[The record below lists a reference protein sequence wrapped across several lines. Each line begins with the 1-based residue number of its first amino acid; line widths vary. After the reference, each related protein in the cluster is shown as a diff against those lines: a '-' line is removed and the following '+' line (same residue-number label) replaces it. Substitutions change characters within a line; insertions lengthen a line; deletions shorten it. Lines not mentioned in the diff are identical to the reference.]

1 MADKRIR
8 RLIEIVFDRRS
19 AEQVEEGIKGSL
31 RRAAREGGDNFLR
44 ELKSVFNKRMA
55 DLRIEL
61 SKGIIDQ
68 KQFRQRANEAAK
80 AFNEELISRIEEL
93 RDQGKMTDAEYV
105 KLSRSLKR
113 VGDDGGKAIGGL
125 RQGMQHLRAMV
136 LSLGGALAGL
146 FAVNRIRAWITEST
160 KLAARYETL
169 GVTLQQVGQNAG
181 YSADELNRTTKSL
194 QDGGISMLE
203 SRSAAAR
210 LISAQIDL
218 AHATDLARIAQD
230 AAVIGNIN
238 SSEAFGRMIDG
249 IASGNVQVLRNIGL
263 NVNFQRSY
271 QQLAAQIGKNVGD
284 LTELERAQARANSV
298 IEAGVGI
305 AGTYEA
311 SLAAAGKQAGSNIR
325 LLQDLQVKVGQVF
338 LPAFTEAVFEYS
350 DALKSAHEWID
361 NLEQSKIDEW
371 AQRFVDGVRLMIA
384 TVRELTLRLRAL
396 GTAIVV
402 VSGVTVVG
410 RLIVSVRA
418 ANAAAVTFMGTIR
431 GFYPLLGPKGWFIV
445 GVSVLT
451 EAFFRMGGAAR
462 EAAREAKEALAD
474 FRASLQ
480 AMDRAELE
488 ARSSALG
495 NRIRDLDTSIAAEQR
510 LIEEKH
516 RAAIYAEDEHGR
528 HMARA
533 EKARAQQ
540 RLREAEQTRETLIAQ
555 YRSVLEALKEIHAQ
569 MPDIIPGGSGEG
581 DPPAAATEE
590 AMRKIVELLA
600 KGHELELLTRE
611 ERLAAFQLAVD
622 TRAELARTNLTLERR
637 IELTQRLAQLEA
649 VTGEVPY
656 TPQVTPAAPDAAPMV
671 LTPQRTQEMRTQVS
685 EWQLMLSQ
693 LGDHSHTV
701 AMYMERSFTDFFTAM
716 ATGFDSTRD
725 GFHSLTDAAAGI
737 GASIVAGL
745 AGGMRDYHL
754 AQSVGK
760 LAEGIWPPNP
770 AALAAAAQHV
780 AAAGLF
786 GALEGFAA
794 GAGRRRAAA
803 PATSPGYVGRDAAN
817 TAHANQAA
825 PIIYIDPFNP
835 DSPVHARQ
843 VGKAY
848 KLDVRLAGGA
858 RR

>member
-8 RLIEIVFDRRS
+8 RLIEIIFDRQS
-19 AEQVEEGIKGSL
+19 AQKVEGEMAATL
-31 RRAAREGGDNFLR
+31 QRAGRKGGDDFLR
-44 ELKSVFNKRMA
+44 ELRDAFNLRMA
-55 DLRIEL
+55 NLREQL
-61 SKGIIDQ
+61 AGGLIDQ
-68 KQFRQRANEAAK
+68 REFRKQANEASK
-80 AFNEELISRIEEL
+80 AFNAELLANMERL
-93 RDQGKMTDAEYV
+93 RSEGRLTDQEYV
-105 KLSRSLKR
+105 RLSRRFKR
-113 VGDDGGKAIGGL
+113 VGEDGGKAIGGL

-136 LSLGGALAGL
+136 LSLAGALAGL
-146 FAVNRIRAWITEST
+146 FAVNRVRAWITEST

-181 YSADELNRTTKSL
+181 YSADELERSAKAL

-238 SSEAFGRMIDG
+238 SSDAFGRMIAG
-249 IASGNVQVLRNIGL
+249 IASGQVEVLRTIGL

-271 QQLAAQIGKNVGD
+271 EKLAAQLGKTTAS
-284 LTELERAQARANSV
+284 LTEVEKAQARTNSV
-298 IEAGVGI
+298 IEAGAGI

-311 SLAAAGKQAGSNIR
+311 SLDTAGKQMGSNTR
-325 LLQDLQVKVGQVF
+325 LLEDLRIKLGQVF
-338 LPAFTEAVFEYS
+338 LPTFRDAVFEYT
-350 DALKSAHEWID
+350 DALKGAHEWID
-361 NLEQSKIDEW
+361 NIEQSEIEEW
-371 AQRFVDGVRLMIA
+371 GQRVAGVFNIMTA
-384 TVRELTLRLRAL
+384 AVRELTVRLRAL
-396 GTAIVV
+396 ATAVMFV
-402 VSGVTVVG
+402 AGATVLW
-410 RLIVSVRA
+410 RLRNAIIA
-418 ANAAAVTFMGTIR
+418 ANVAALTFRGTLQ
-431 GFYPLLGPKGWFIV
+431 GMLAFMGPKGWLVLGI
-445 GVSVLT
+445 GVLT

-462 EAAREAKEALAD
+462 EAAREAKQALSD
-474 FRASLQ
+474 LRASLRD
-480 AMDRAELE
+480 MDRATLE
-488 ARSSALG
+488 SRVITLSAQM
-495 NRIRDLDTSIAAEQR
+495 RALDDSIAAEER
-510 LIEEKH
+510 AIAEKNREIEQMEAGYRRNMLRGEVQLAEGRIERA
-516 RAAIYAEDEHGR
+516 RAAKDGVLAEY
-528 HMARA
+528 
-533 EKARAQQ
+533 
-540 RLREAEQTRETLIAQ
+540 RETL
-555 YRSVLEALKEIHAQ
+555 EAMRDIQGE
-569 MPDIIPGGSGEG
+569 MPDLIPGGGGEG

-656 TPQVTPAAPDAAPMV
+656 TPQVAPTAPDATPMV